1 MVSEHGPALK
11 NDSAW
16 VAPDRV
22 TTPRFDAAC
31 ALAIGHLTR
40 VAPLGMWAIT
50 RVVNGQQLMLA
61 IDAPAYDI
69 VAGARFPFADSMC
82 RFMVSGT
89 APQIAPRVEDVADY
103 AAAAA
108 IAPIPVRAYLGAP
121 IVWANGEL
129 FGTVC
134 GCDPHPQPD
143 SLREHQQVL
152 ELVSGLLSAVLDAD
166 TIATTTARELELAR
180 RHAET
185 DTLTGLLNRRG
196 WDHYLRTEESRYR
209 RFGDQACILVVDLD
223 QVKTVNDTYGH
234 AAGDHYIRRAAHVL
248 AASVRTTDVV
258 ARLGGDEFGIIAVGA
273 SPTQAGE
280 LVTRLED
287 ALRRAGIDACTG
299 YAPYHPA
306 AGLSAA
312 WDNADQAMY
321 RQKRRKHA
329 RLVSTLH
336 YRRGRRR

>member
-1 MVSEHGPALK
+1 
-11 NDSAW
+11 
-16 VAPDRV
+16 
-22 TTPRFDAAC
+22 
-31 ALAIGHLTR
+31 
-40 VAPLGMWAIT
+40 MWAIT

-82 RFMVSGT
+82 RFMASGT

-185 DTLTGLLNRRG
+185 DPLT
-196 WDHYLRTEESRYR
+196 
-209 RFGDQACILVVDLD
+209 
-223 QVKTVNDTYGH
+223 
-234 AAGDHYIRRAAHVL
+234 
-248 AASVRTTDVV
+248 
-258 ARLGGDEFGIIAVGA
+258 
-273 SPTQAGE
+273 
-280 LVTRLED
+280 
-287 ALRRAGIDACTG
+287 AL
-299 YAPYHPA
+299 
-306 AGLSAA
+306 
-312 WDNADQAMY
+312 
-321 RQKRRKHA
+321 
-329 RLVSTLH
+329 
-336 YRRGRRR
+336 